1 MSYTYKN
8 NLKRYRCVVNLNGE
22 QLTFKRY
29 GTDPEVVK
37 RELITFIHE
46 MYEIWGDVQS
56 VEEDK
61 THPIDNEE

>member
-1 MSYTYKN
+1 MSYTYAN
-8 NLKRYRCVVNLNGE
+8 GLKRYRLVVNLNGE

-46 MYEIWGDVQS
+46 IYEIWGDVQL

-61 THPIDNEE
+61 THPIDKEE